1 MSMTRWDPF
10 RDMLSL
16 REAMQQLFEE
26 SFVRP
31 GATRSGGAQQLALD
45 VHEEDNAYVVRASL
59 PGYKPEEI
67 QVNVVG
73 DTLTI
78 RAERKGEAE
87 RTQGSYLVRERHSGV
102 VQRSFSLPAQIDS
115 GAVQADFEH
124 GVLSLT
130 LPKSPA
136 AQPRRIQIRA
146 AGGVGSD
153 VASQGQ
159 QGITEP
165 GMAALNS
172 TGQGMGTV
180 KTEDQDTPGQGGDQD
195 VARGEQA
202 GRLPSLEQQTPGLDV
217 AQERRMADDARA
229 YFGQGQDRAQ
239 SQVQTPTEE
248 QNPMQTQG
256 ENPPPAGDVRAIY
269 ANDRAPG
276 EAEPTEHPS

>member
-16 REAMQQLFEE
+16 REAMQQLMEE

-31 GATRSGGAQQLALD
+31 STMRGGGAQQLALD

-59 PGYKPEEI
+59 PGYKPEDI
-67 QVNVVG
+67 QVNVLG

-87 RTQGSYLVRERHSGV
+87 RTQGNYLVRERHAGT

-115 GAVQADFEH
+115 NAVEADYEH
-124 GVLSLT
+124 GVLTLT

-146 AGGVGSD
+146 AGGVGRD

-172 TGQGMGTV
+172 TGQGMGTAN
-180 KTEDQDTPGQGGDQD
+180 TAGQTAPNQGTDQTAQ
-195 VARGEQA
+195 RGEQA
-202 GRLPSLEQQTPGLDV
+202 GRLPSLEEQTPGLDT
-217 AQERRMADDARA
+217 AQERRMSDDARA
-229 YFGQGQDRAQ
+229 YYGQGQDRAQ
-239 SQVQTPTEE
+239 SQGQTPAEA
-248 QNPMQTQG
+248 QNPMQERG
-256 ENPPPAGDVRAIY
+256 ENPPPSGDVRTIY
-269 ANDRAPG
+269 TGDRAPG
-276 EAEPTEHPS
+276 EPEPTEHPS

>member
-1 MSMTRWDPF
+1 MSTTRWDPF

-16 REAMQQLFEE
+16 REAMQHLLEE
-26 SFVRP
+26 SFVRT
-31 GATRSGGAQQLALD
+31 GVARGEGAQQLALD
-45 VHEEDNAYVVRASL
+45 VHEEDNAYIVQASL

-73 DTLTI
+73 DALTI

-87 RTQGSYLVRERHSGV
+87 RMQSNYLVRERHSGMM
-102 VQRSFSLPAQIDS
+102 QRSFSLPAQIDS
-115 GAVQADFEH
+115 GAVEADYEH
-124 GVLSLT
+124 GVLTLT

-136 AQPRRIQIRA
+136 AQPRRIQVRA
-146 AGGVGSD
+146 AGGVGRD

-159 QGITEP
+159 WGITAP

-172 TGQGMGTV
+172 TGEGMGTV
-180 KTEDQDTPGQGGDQD
+180 SANNQATSGKNDDEAVP
-195 VARGEQA
+195 REERA
-202 GRLPSLEQQTPGLDV
+202 GRLPSLEEQTPGLDV
-217 AQERRMADDARA
+217 AQERRMAVDARA
-229 YFGQGQDRAQ
+229 YYGQGEDRAKPQ
-239 SQVQTPTEE
+239 GQPPTAD
-248 QNPMQTQG
+248 QNPVQAEG

>member
-16 REAMQQLFEE
+16 REAMQHLLEE

-31 GATRSGGAQQLALD
+31 GAARSEGAQQLALD

-59 PGYKPEEI
+59 PGFKPEEI

-73 DTLTI
+73 DMLTI
-78 RAERKGEAE
+78 RAERVGETE
-87 RTQGSYLVRERHSGV
+87 RTQGNYLVRERHAGA

-115 GAVQADFEH
+115 NAVQADYEH
-124 GVLSLT
+124 GVLTLM

-136 AQPRRIQIRA
+136 AQPRRIQVRA
-146 AGGVGSD
+146 AGGVGRE
-153 VASQGQ
+153 VANQGR

-165 GMAALNS
+165 GLAALNS
-172 TGQGMGTV
+172 TGEGMGTMNTNTRATSDKSDDEAV
-180 KTEDQDTPGQGGDQD
+180 PREER
-195 VARGEQA
+195 V
-202 GRLPSLEQQTPGLDV
+202 GRLPSLEEQTPGLDA

-229 YFGQGQDRAQ
+229 YYGVAQDRAQ
-239 SQVQTPTEE
+239 PEGQTPTAA
-248 QNPMQTQG
+248 QRPMQAEG

-276 EAEPTEHPS
+276 EAESTEHPS